1 MPGCLVAHLG
11 RSGSSRGLLAWRLRF
26 LIKVV
31 LSTRRITE
39 HPGGHDVVRHVLSS
53 EFHHVPKQPAPSPWP
68 CLRSWR
74 SRPLRS
80 ASLVAALAACAPIRG
95 YPDDPEDT
103 SATLTRLTPYFDG
116 TEEAQ
121 YVALPNDATL
131 RQQKRDEI
139 VLARIRAYDIEF
151 ADFEQKLYLEGNSVS
166 TGSDLLVLIL
176 AGLTATTG
184 NAATKAALGAA
195 SAGVIGAQAAI
206 SKDIYY
212 QKTIPALLEQM
223 EANRTNAKLTI
234 FKGLTTPDAQ
244 YPLTKAYLDLDALKA
259 AGSIPGAIA
268 SITQQ
273 AGNAKTTAQGEIDI
287 MRISGICPASNRH
300 QGYSG
305 SGRQAYLQPAARVG
319 QGHSAVSSR
328 RAKHN
333 PGPGQRPRSE

>member
-1 MPGCLVAHLG
+1 MLFGMSCLQESTASEATRAIAVAVPAK
-11 RSGSSRGLLAWRLRF
+11 LA
-26 LIKVV
+26 IAA
-31 LSTRRITE
+31 I
-39 HPGGHDVVRHVLSS
+39 
-53 EFHHVPKQPAPSPWP
+53 AI
-68 CLRSWR
+68 
-74 SRPLRS
+74 

-195 SAGVIGAQAAI
+195 SAGVVGAQAAI
-206 SKDIYY
+206 SKDLYY

-287 MRISGICPASNRH
+287 MRTPEYVQHLTDIKDIQAAVAKLTSNQLLALAKAIQQYLPGEPSTIQALVKGLDPNDQRLNGNAAAAKYVLNAWLSNEIMNAANKK
-300 QGYSG
+300 QWTDALAKVG
-305 SGRQAYLQPAARVG
+305 SP
-319 QGHSAVSSR
+319 
-328 RAKHN
+328 
-333 PGPGQRPRSE
+333 